1 MTLVELMTQVV
12 LPALAASSAGVAGGI
27 VYGRRD
33 RHTKRSDPP
42 KASLQPPRVPRSEQ
56 IPEWATQSWT
66 AERAA
71 REIAE
76 GNAHASDIESRR
88 DARERITALERAN
101 SNHRVELGRI
111 NEQLGSLKDG
121 QRVEHTV
128 LSEVR
133 DAVIELKAQCPIMC
147 RAAPDASVSPVIR
160 GGAARR

>member
-1 MTLVELMTQVV
+1 MTLAEIMAQVV
-12 LPALAASSAGVAGGI
+12 LPALAATSAGVAGGV
-27 VYGRRD
+27 VYGRRA
-33 RHTKRSDPP
+33 RAPKQSDPP
-42 KASLQPPRVPRSEQ
+42 PARSLPPKRSEQ
-56 IPEWATQSWT
+56 LADWATQSWT

-76 GNAHASDIESRR
+76 ASAHASEIESRR

-111 NEQLGSLKDG
+111 NEQLGALKDG

-147 RAAPDASVSPVIR
+147 RAAPDASVSHVVR
-160 GGAARR
+160 GGAAGR